1 MVVRFACATTSE
13 RKSGEELRGKKLT
26 VVVEAL
32 ICVDPITIAIAA
44 KYVIE

>member
-1 MVVRFACATTSE
+1 MKFAYATTSE
-13 RKSGEELRGKKLT
+13 RKPGEELEGKKLT

-32 ICVDPITIAIAA
+32 ICVDPITIAISA